1 MKRALAL
8 IAGAALLALG
18 VWSAVALGAGN
29 DQRETSTVATTTT
42 TTTTGETTD
51 ATTVETTDTTTGE
64 TADTTTGETTDTTTG
79 ETADTTT
86 GETTDTTTGET
97 KDTTAAAASKVWVC
111 HHTGSWKH
119 PYHLIHIST
128 HALHAHLRNVDVPP
142 GPNNSCP
149 TSQPAEAKTHGHG
162 KGHGARPS
170 GHGYDQNE
178 ATETNDD

>member
-1 MKRALAL
+1 MNRALAL

-51 ATTVETTDTTTGE
+51 S
-64 TADTTTGETTDTTTG
+64 TTGETTDSTTG
-79 ETADTTT
+79 DTT
-86 GETTDTTTGET
+86 GETTGETKDTTTGET
-97 KDTTAAAASKVWVC
+97 KDTTAASASKVWVC

-119 PYHLIHIST
+119 PYHLIHTST
-128 HALHAHLRNVDVPP
+128 HALHPHLRNADVLP
-142 GPNNSCP
+142 GANNSCP
-149 TSQPAEAKTHGHG
+149 TTQPAEAKTHGHG
-162 KGHGARPS
+162 KGHGATPS
-170 GHGYDQNE
+170 DRGNDQNE

>member
-1 MKRALAL
+1 MNRALAL

-51 ATTVETTDTTTGE
+51 
-64 TADTTTGETTDTTTG
+64 TTTGETTDSTTG
-79 ETADTTT
+79 ETK
-86 GETTDTTTGET
+86 DTTTGET
-97 KDTTAAAASKVWVC
+97 KDTTAASASKVWVC
-111 HHTGSWKH
+111 HHIGSWKH

-128 HALHAHLRNVDVPP
+128 HALHAHLRNADVLP
-142 GPNNSCP
+142 GANNSCP
-149 TSQPAEAKTHGHG
+149 TTQPAEAKTHGHG

-170 GHGYDQNE
+170 GRGNDQNE

>member
-1 MKRALAL
+1 MKRPLAL

-29 DQRETSTVATTTT
+29 DQREASTVATTTT
-42 TTTTGETTD
+42 G
-51 ATTVETTDTTTGE
+51 VTTDTTT
-64 TADTTTGETTDTTTG
+64 ATTTGETTDTTT
-79 ETADTTT
+79 DR
-86 GETTDTTTGET
+86 
-97 KDTTAAAASKVWVC
+97 TAAAASKVWVC

-128 HALHAHLRNVDVPP
+128 HALHAHLRNVDVLP
-142 GPNNSCP
+142 GSNKSCP
-149 TSQPAEAKTHGHG
+149 TTQPADTKTHGHG

-170 GHGYDQNE
+170 GHGDDYQNE

>member
-29 DQRETSTVATTTT
+29 DQRETSTVAATTT

-51 ATTVETTDTTTGE
+51 ATTAETAGETTETTTGE
-64 TADTTTGETTDTTTG
+64 TE
-79 ETADTTT
+79 
-86 GETTDTTTGET
+86 TTTGET
-97 KDTTAAAASKVWVC
+97 KDTTTAAAATKVWVC

-128 HALHAHLRNVDVPP
+128 HALHAHLRNVDVLP
-142 GPNNSCP
+142 GTNNSCP
-149 TSQPAEAKTHGHG
+149 SSGPAEAKTHGHG

-170 GHGYDQNE
+170 GHGNDKNE
-178 ATETNDD
+178 ATERNDD

>member
-51 ATTVETTDTTTGE
+51 TTAVETK
-64 TADTTTGETTDTTTG
+64 
-79 ETADTTT
+79 
-86 GETTDTTTGET
+86 DTTTGET
-97 KDTTAAAASKVWVC
+97 KDTTAGAASKVWVC

-128 HALHAHLRNVDVPP
+128 HALHAHLRRADVLP

-149 TSQPAEAKTHGHG
+149 TTQPADAKTHGHG

-170 GHGYDQNE
+170 GHGYHQNE
-178 ATETNDD
+178 AAETNDD

>member
-1 MKRALAL
+1 MNRALAL

-51 ATTVETTDTTTGE
+51 
-64 TADTTTGETTDTTTG
+64 TTTGETTDS
-79 ETADTTT
+79 TT
-86 GETTDTTTGET
+86 GETTDSTTGETTGETTDSTTGETKDTTTGET
-97 KDTTAAAASKVWVC
+97 KDTTAASASKVWVC
-111 HHTGSWKH
+111 HHIGSWKH

-128 HALHAHLRNVDVPP
+128 HALHAHLRNADVLP
-142 GPNNSCP
+142 GANNSCP
-149 TSQPAEAKTHGHG
+149 TTQPAEAKTHGHG

-170 GHGYDQNE
+170 GRGNDQNE